1 MHSILH
7 WWRNKRR
14 HSSKPHLQPSKQQKY
29 NLQIYRMQHKI
40 QISKQYQQHKN
51 LNQLL
56 QIKGVVSNS
65 QITKIKT
72 VNLILRIV
80 AVQMEHLR
88 QILHQVIAHQPIL
101 HQVIVLQE
109 ILHLPIKPNKI
120 KPHLPQITGS
130 YKISHIYK
138 MIL

>member
-7 WWRNKRR
+7 WWRNKRQ
-14 HSSKPHLQPSKQQKY
+14 HSSKLHLRPSKQQKC
-29 NLQIYRMQHKI
+29 NLQIYQMQHKI
-40 QISKQYQQHKN
+40 RISKQYQQHKN
-51 LNQLL
+51 LNQPI
-56 QIKGVVSNS
+56 QIKEVVNNK

-88 QILHQVIAHQPIL
+88 RILHQVIAHQAIL
-101 HQVIVLQE
+101 HQVIVHQE
-109 ILHLPIKPNKI
+109 ILHLPIQPNKT
-120 KPHLPQITGS
+120 KPHPHQKAGS

>member
-1 MHSILH
+1 
-7 WWRNKRR
+7 
-14 HSSKPHLQPSKQQKY
+14 
-29 NLQIYRMQHKI
+29 MQHKI
-40 QISKQYQQHKN
+40 RISKQYQQHKN
-51 LNQLL
+51 LNQPI
-56 QIKGVVSNS
+56 QIKEVVNNK

-88 QILHQVIAHQPIL
+88 RILHQVIAHQAIL
-101 HQVIVLQE
+101 HQVIVHQE
-109 ILHLPIKPNKI
+109 ILHLPIQPNKT
-120 KPHLPQITGS
+120 KPHPHQKAGS

>member
-1 MHSILH
+1 
-7 WWRNKRR
+7 
-14 HSSKPHLQPSKQQKY
+14 
-29 NLQIYRMQHKI
+29 MQHKI

-51 LNQLL
+51 LNQPI
-56 QIKGVVSNS
+56 QIKEVVNNK

-80 AVQMEHLR
+80 AVQMESLR
-88 QILHQVIAHQPIL
+88 RILHQVIAHQAILHQVIAHQLIL
-101 HQVIVLQE
+101 HQVIVHQE
-109 ILHLPIKPNKI
+109 ILHLPIQPNKT
-120 KPHLPQITGS
+120 KPHPHKKAGS

>member
-1 MHSILH
+1 
-7 WWRNKRR
+7 
-14 HSSKPHLQPSKQQKY
+14 
-29 NLQIYRMQHKI
+29 MQHKI
-40 QISKQYQQHKN
+40 RISKQYQQHKN
-51 LNQLL
+51 LNQPI
-56 QIKGVVSNS
+56 QIKEVVNNK

-88 QILHQVIAHQPIL
+88 RILHQIIAHQAIL
-101 HQVIVLQE
+101 HQVIVHQE
-109 ILHLPIKPNKI
+109 ILHLPIQPNKT
-120 KPHLPQITGS
+120 KPHPHQKAGS

>member
-1 MHSILH
+1 M
-7 WWRNKRR
+7 
-14 HSSKPHLQPSKQQKY
+14 
-29 NLQIYRMQHKI
+29 LQIAPQCI
-40 QISKQYQQHKN
+40 QKNYQNIQMTATKSLFGLFFIAKGFGDFFRN
-51 LNQLL
+51 ILL
-56 QIKGVVSNS
+56 INNK

-88 QILHQVIAHQPIL
+88 RILHQIIAHQAIL
-101 HQVIVLQE
+101 HQVIVHQE
-109 ILHLPIKPNKI
+109 ILHLPIRPSKK
-120 KPHLPQITGS
+120 KLHLPQIAGS